1 MYSLTIFKNAFDNK
15 THRRMEFTDWEIFV
29 DLLYK
34 LSEITRS
41 GKKDAELI
49 SPAVYK
55 AGTTRANKNVE
66 CWGKWAAVDVD
77 DYEGELNGILDR
89 INCFNTVIYSTAS
102 SKPEHPKFRIVFDLN
117 RPVEAEEVRHFW
129 FALNKHLGD
138 LGDPQTKDSSRMYY
152 IPAKYADAYN
162 FFERTHG
169 VPIDVDELKA
179 KYEFV
184 DKKGKDFL
192 DQLAPELQ
200 QKVLEHRQ
208 GKMTNTNFS
217 WSSYRDCPF
226 FPRKLAAEY
235 RTINNTGWYLT
246 MYRIMVSIA
255 LKAIN
260 RGYPITSK
268 EISELC
274 REFDKDTGN
283 WYANRPFEL
292 EANSAIRYAYRNA
305 KI

>member
-1 MYSLTIFKNAFDNK
+1 
-15 THRRMEFTDWEIFV
+15 MEFTDWEIFV

-34 LSEITRS
+34 LSEIPRS
-41 GKKDAELI
+41 GKKDAQLI

-55 AGTTRANKNVE
+55 AGTTRANKNVD

-77 DYEGELNGILDR
+77 DYEGNMNAILNRLNGL
-89 INCFNTVIYSTAS
+89 NAVIYSTAS
-102 SKPEHPKFRIVFDLN
+102 SKRESPKFRIVFDLN
-117 RPVEAEEVRHFW
+117 RPVEADEVRHFW
-129 FALNKHLGD
+129 FALNKELGE

-152 IPAKYADAYN
+152 IPAKYDGAYN
-162 FFERTHG
+162 FFQRTRG
-169 VPIDVDELKA
+169 VALDVDELKA
-179 KYEFV
+179 KYEYV

-274 REFDKDTGN
+274 REFDKDTGG

-292 EANSAIRYAYRNA
+292 EANSAIRYAYKNA